1 MLFHIPAKHMAS
13 IILTVSA
20 MAAFLSIFF
29 FTYAAK
35 IEKKVIQ
42 NQMNYITNQLLDEF
56 SVFIPDSAIPQLK
69 ALIDKINVPDL
80 SVQDEKVKKANNI
93 IFQQTLKIIII
104 VMICALVVTFGMSRY
119 YDFSY
124 INVLM
129 MTGLSIAVVAI
140 IEYVFLTFFASKY
153 LSADF
158 TFVKYKILD
167 TIQKNII

>member
-1 MLFHIPAKHMAS
+1 
-13 IILTVSA
+13 
-20 MAAFLSIFF
+20 
-29 FTYAAK
+29 
-35 IEKKVIQ
+35 
-42 NQMNYITNQLLDEF
+42 
-56 SVFIPDSAIPQLK
+56 
-69 ALIDKINVPDL
+69 
-80 SVQDEKVKKANNI
+80 
-93 IFQQTLKIIII
+93 
-104 VMICALVVTFGMSRY
+104 MSRY

-124 INVLM
+124 MNVLM